1 LVPKKAANAVVSGP
15 RDLPIPL
22 YEHVKRLIAEA
33 ILVGEMAPG
42 MVLPGEV
49 TLATRYG
56 VAVGTIR
63 RALADLTADG
73 MLTRRRKTGTMVTGR
88 TPQHNLRF
96 FFQFFRLHGK
106 DGALLKSEAEV
117 ISVVRRPAEAG
128 EATHFG
134 VEIDEPLISLHRV
147 RRIDGKPVMHSHIS
161 LVSKR
166 MPGFPEQPARVPKLL
181 YRHLLDAYGIRISAV
196 RESLTAAIA
205 TEEDRRLLS
214 LCDPEAVMVIDEK
227 AYDQSGAATILSSH
241 RATTTHHCYVNEI
254 R

>member
-1 LVPKKAANAVVSGP
+1 VTKKAANAVVSEP
-15 RDLPIPL
+15 IQLPIPL

-33 ILVGEMAPG
+33 ILVGDMAPG

-49 TLATRYG
+49 TLAAQYG

-73 MLTRRRKTGTMVTGR
+73 MLTRRRKTGTVVTGR
-88 TPQHNLRF
+88 APQHNLRF

-117 ISVVRRPAEAG
+117 LSVVRRPADAH

-134 VEIDEPLISLHRV
+134 VGIDEPLISLHRI
-147 RRIDGKPVMHSHIS
+147 RSIDDKPVMHSRIS
-161 LVSKR
+161 LVLKR
-166 MPGFPEQPARVPKLL
+166 LPGFPEQPARIPKLL
-181 YRHLLDAYGIRISAV
+181 YRHLLDAHGIRISAV
-196 RESLTAAIA
+196 RESLTAALA

-214 LCDPEAVMVIDEK
+214 LSDPAAVLVIDEA

-241 RATTTHHCYVNEI
+241 RATTTQHCYVNEI